1 MNPAQ
6 LERYARSFSNLH
18 VDHEGGRPRPHK
30 AVMLLSVLS
39 LAESG
44 QLTDGR
50 IRYIP
55 DLLVIFAR
63 YFDVVHAGNDKRTPF
78 NPFFHLRSEGFWHLH
93 PQPGKEDILAATRSV
108 RGPGQ
113 LMELVS
119 HATLDDQLL
128 ALIADRKAREVLR
141 LTLINTYFPLQ
152 RESVLDICREEAAI
166 GRQQQYDESG
176 EMDTAERVAEPI
188 RDAAFGRV
196 VRRAYDYT
204 CAMCGVRF
212 MLDDVILVDAAHLI
226 PFSQSHDDSPS
237 NGMALCKN
245 HHWLMDRYL
254 IAPGPDRGGDFSR
267 PVWLISLLLDDRL
280 EAHRAC
286 VEHKGRRVIL
296 PRAERHHPSS
306 KAIAWRAE
314 HLRT

>member
-1 MNPAQ
+1 MHPAP
-6 LERYARSFSNLH
+6 LERYAHDFSSLRT
-18 VDHEGGRPRPHK
+18 DREGGRPRPHK
-30 AVMLLSVLS
+30 AVMLLSVLT
-39 LAESG
+39 LAETG
-44 QLTDGR
+44 QLADAK
-50 IRYIP
+50 IRYTP
-55 DLLVIFAR
+55 DLLEIFAR
-63 YFDVVHAGNDKRTPF
+63 YFDIVRAGNDKRTPF
-78 NPFFHLRSEGFWHLH
+78 NPFFHLRSDGFWRLH
-93 PQPGKEDILAATRSV
+93 SQQGNEAILAATRAM

-128 ALIADRKAREVLR
+128 ALIAERKAREVLR
-141 LTLINTYFPLQ
+141 LALIESYFPVH
-152 RESVLDICREEAAI
+152 RESVLGLCKEESAI
-166 GRQQQYDESG
+166 GKQQQYDESG
-176 EMDTAERVAEPI
+176 ETDTAERVAESI

-226 PFSQSHDDSPS
+226 PFAESHDDSPA

-245 HHWLMDRYL
+245 HHWLMDRHL
-254 IAPGPDRGGDFSR
+254 VAPGPGRGGDYRR
-267 PVWLISLLLDDRL
+267 PVWLVSPLLDDRL

-286 VEHKGRRVIL
+286 VEHRGRCVIL
-296 PRAERHHPSS
+296 PREERHHPSRE
-306 KAIAWRAE
+306 AIIWRAQ